1 MFFRTTCASALLLV
15 ACSGSAIAQ
24 PADAD
29 ALLFQHDLRDVL
41 ECGARADVQQAV
53 VSRLR
58 AARYADAAERLPYLR
73 DWRFEQ
79 EGEDDDH
86 RVTVITPP
94 QSITVHGVEVPRLFA
109 DAFGFSVALDP
120 VQRDRIVAAHSL
132 RLQSSSL
139 REPFELWSAPTTP
152 IIVRSAGDGYRLGC
166 APSTNGN
173 RAAVRQLPAVEVQ
186 DLQDAIHCRADEGS
200 MRRLQAFWQRL
211 SEQPQ
216 FEWPQDVRS
225 VNEVNYS
232 VGDDDLHLLLIGV
245 QAPIQA
251 YGVSTHTIALAF
263 GGFFGADLGDVAL
276 EPVLAQAGMD
286 TSHTVGKDAWQ
297 RLLPPVTFSGGS
309 WVPQHIVMRTDEGRV
324 VAGCASDYVRSTS
337 R

>member
-15 ACSGSAIAQ
+15 ACSGSATAQ
-24 PADAD
+24 TADAD
-29 ALLFQHDLRDVL
+29 ALPFLHDLRDVL
-41 ECGARADVQQAV
+41 ECSASANVQQAV

-86 RVTVITPP
+86 RLTVITPP
-94 QSITVHGVEVPRLFA
+94 QSMTVHGVEVPRLFA
-109 DAFGFSVALDP
+109 DALGFSVALDSA
-120 VQRDRIVAAHSL
+120 QRDRIVAAYGL
-132 RLQSSSL
+132 RLQSSTL
-139 REPFELWSAPTTP
+139 QEPFELWSTPYTP

-166 APSTNGN
+166 APATKGNG
-173 RAAVRQLPAVEVQ
+173 AAVRQLPVVEVQ
-186 DLQDAIHCRADEGS
+186 DLQDAIHCSADEGS

-211 SEQPQ
+211 YEQPQ
-216 FEWPQDVRS
+216 FEWPQEVRS

-232 VGDDDLHLLLIGV
+232 VGDDDLHLLLIGL

-276 EPVLAQAGMD
+276 EPVLAKAGLD
-286 TSHTVGKDAWQ
+286 TSHRVGKAAWQ
-297 RLLPPVTFSGGS
+297 RLLPPVAFSGGS
-309 WVPQHIVMRTDEGRV
+309 WIPQHIVMRTNEGRV
-324 VAGCASDYVRSTS
+324 VAGCASDYARSTT